1 MSSSGLVTAKAVG
14 TAIIKVSSSS
24 SKDDETCTVTV
35 TSANTPITSITLNKS
50 SLSLQAGQE
59 ETLTATVL
67 PSNATDKT
75 VTWTSSNTSVAT
87 VSTNGKVTAKAAG
100 SATITCKA
108 NDGSGKQATCAVT
121 VSEPTVAE
129 INATNFPDA
138 SFRNWLLSQSYGT
151 DGKLTAS
158 EISSITSINV
168 SGSSPSSPGAIRSLK
183 GIEYFTALVWLY
195 CFYNQLTSLDVSK
208 NTALKLLNCGYNQL
222 TSLDVS
228 KNTALTSLRCYR
240 NRIRGAA
247 MDALISS
254 LPQNFAGEEHKFY
267 VIDNTENDEGNVC
280 TVAQVAAVK
289 AKGWVPYYYNGTDW
303 LEYEGSDD
311 TPTMKGDV
319 NGDGEVNGTD
329 LVALTNIIL
338 GKSEKRDAADV
349 NGDGEV
355 NGTDY
360 VSLVNIVLGKK

>member
-1 MSSSGLVTAKAVG
+1 
-14 TAIIKVSSSS
+14 
-24 SKDDETCTVTV
+24 
-35 TSANTPITSITLNKS
+35 
-50 SLSLQAGQE
+50 
-59 ETLTATVL
+59 
-67 PSNATDKT
+67 
-75 VTWTSSNTSVAT
+75 
-87 VSTNGKVTAKAAG
+87 
-100 SATITCKA
+100 
-108 NDGSGKQATCAVT
+108 
-121 VSEPTVAE
+121 
-129 INATNFPDA
+129 
-138 SFRNWLLSQSYGT
+138 
-151 DGKLTAS
+151 
-158 EISSITSINV
+158 
-168 SGSSPSSPGAIRSLK
+168 
-183 GIEYFTALVWLY
+183 
-195 CFYNQLTSLDVSK
+195 
-208 NTALKLLNCGYNQL
+208 
-222 TSLDVS
+222 
-228 KNTALTSLRCYR
+228 
-240 NRIRGAA
+240 